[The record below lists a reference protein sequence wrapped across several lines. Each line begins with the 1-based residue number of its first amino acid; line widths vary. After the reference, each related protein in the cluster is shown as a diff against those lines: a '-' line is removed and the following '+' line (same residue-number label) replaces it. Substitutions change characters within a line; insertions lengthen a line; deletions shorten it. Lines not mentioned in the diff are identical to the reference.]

1 MSGQSRP
8 LVWLSSVL
16 ASRANAMAAA
26 IYLASLPFNGFA
38 AFKNLCVGVAF
49 VGALRLWLA
58 SAEKRVPLTDA
69 FLVWLA
75 AAMASLLWS
84 HDVAASVGAIWR
96 DVVKT
101 FLVFFTFFVLA
112 GRQMALSGV
121 ARVAIIGASIFAVLA
136 IYDFS
141 YHGWWGN
148 ALTPARYDVSIDALN
163 WLVFVGLIALAMRSP
178 GGQSRWPWFGLV
190 ALALL
195 LVAGVMSQ
203 SRSFNLSIAMA
214 LLLMAVMNP
223 RVILRHKKTLAISVG
238 AVALVFVL
246 GVVLLDKP
254 VSTYQ
259 DRWLLY
265 STVWRKISGNPW
277 LGTGFGHETDQA
289 WYRATFDHFPIP
301 GAPSGLTHPHNVVL
315 SYMDQMGIW
324 GLLVLMYLF
333 WSIVRELWPAT
344 RSSDSWRKLLGQAGM
359 LLLLMT
365 LISNSF
371 NFYFARQHLWMF
383 FGMLGLLLGWARIDR
398 RSA

>member
-1 MSGQSRP
+1 
-8 LVWLSSVL
+8 
-16 ASRANAMAAA
+16 MAASQVGTMA
-26 IYLASLPFNGFA
+26 ASLYLALLPFNGLA
-38 AFKNLCVGVAF
+38 ALKNLCVGVAF

-58 SAEKRVPLTDA
+58 STEKRVPLTNA
-69 FLVWLA
+69 FLAWLA
-75 AAMASLLWS
+75 AAVASLLWS
-84 HDVAASVGAIWR
+84 HDVTASVAAIWR

-112 GRQMALSGV
+112 GRQTVLVGV
-121 ARVAIIGASIFAVLA
+121 ARIAIIGALIFAVLA
-136 IYDFS
+136 IHDFT
-141 YHGWWGN
+141 YHGWWDN
-148 ALTPARYDVSIDALN
+148 VLTPARYDVSVDALN
-163 WLVFVGLIALAMRSP
+163 WLVFVGLMALAMRSQD
-178 GGQSRWPWFGLV
+178 GQPRWSWLGFV

-203 SRSFNLSIAMA
+203 SRSFNLSVAMA
-214 LLLMAVMNP
+214 LLLMAAMNP
-223 RVILRHKKTLAISVG
+223 GAVLRHKKTVAVFVG
-238 AVALVFVL
+238 AIVVVVVL

-254 VSTYQ
+254 VTTYQ

-265 STVWRKISGNPW
+265 STVWQKISGNPW

-289 WYRATFDHFPIP
+289 WYQATFDHFPIP

-324 GLLVLMYLF
+324 GLVVLVYLF
-333 WSIVRELWPAT
+333 WSIARELWPAT
-344 RSSDSWRKLLGQAGM
+344 KSNESWRRMLGQAGM

-383 FGMLGLLLGWARIDR
+383 FGMLGLFLGWARAER
-398 RSA
+398 HSTY